1 MCVRQR
7 SRVLALGAFI
17 LVLSKLL
24 LVADDSCLPSSGGG
38 GRSHWADEGDE
49 KVNICELLCQV

>member
-1 MCVRQR
+1 M
-7 SRVLALGAFI
+7 LALGAFI